1 MLGEEN
7 ELKEIIYLGAGIF
20 CCFLDLS
27 EMRRD
32 SLMRQRLTDVA
43 GACFRFCKKEPY
55 SFGISVSSICIGV
68 QDGLRQAYQQAR
80 NMDFMTETA
89 FCTMTVKK
97 KFQESFQRVQK
108 S

>member
-1 MLGEEN
+1 MEFRTGIESEIEAVLGEEN

-43 GACFRFCKKEPY
+43 GACFRFCK
-55 SFGISVSSICIGV
+55 
-68 QDGLRQAYQQAR
+68 
-80 NMDFMTETA
+80 
-89 FCTMTVKK
+89 
-97 KFQESFQRVQK
+97 RVVFLWNQCK
-108 S
+108 QYLY